1 MAETKLTDIAAVP
14 QPDIEPGSPPG
25 DATLANYRTRLA
37 TAEQE
42 LRRLDTRS
50 AWFAHLRTAAFV
62 GAVGFVLVALI
73 GKLGN
78 WSFYAAGAFAAL
90 YAFLAVRHDAVFRR
104 EAYQRALVRLNQR
117 GIDRL
122 TGAWQRFSDTG
133 ERFLDQ
139 EHLYAGDL
147 NIFGQ
152 ASLFQLMNE
161 TGTQLGEATLAA
173 WLRAPFEI
181 SVLRQRQGAVKE
193 LTTLTS
199 FRQGLVARAHLAA
212 KQKADPA
219 LFIRWAEH
227 GVPLGSIR
235 WARPLAWIL
244 PLATLAL
251 YLLGRVGL
259 VRDSLWWAGLGAQVL
274 VAVAT
279 QKPLEAFYEAAA
291 AGEIGVN
298 RFDEVFA
305 TIESQVFR
313 DPNLSRISAALGAAK
328 VSEHFREFR
337 RIFSF
342 IELRQSGLM
351 HALVHFLTL
360 WDVHWTFRLE
370 KWRERHGQKVRGWF
384 ESLGELEALC
394 ALATFAHDHP
404 QYVYPEFANERPRF
418 VARKLGHPL
427 LARAVANDVSLPGAA
442 QALLITGSNMS
453 GKSTLL
459 RSIGTN
465 AVLALAG
472 SPTCAESLEVSHLRV
487 LTSIRV
493 KDSLERGISYF
504 YAEVQR
510 LKAVLEAAHLAKGNA
525 LFLLDEIF
533 LGTNSEERAIASRG
547 ILRMLL
553 GTGACGAVS
562 THDVSLARLG
572 QESNLQIHNVHFR
585 ESILN
590 GRMSFDYLLRDGVL
604 ESGNALRVLKEAGI
618 TLPE

>member
-1 MAETKLTDIAAVP
+1 V
-14 QPDIEPGSPPG
+14 
-25 DATLANYRTRLA
+25 
-37 TAEQE
+37 
-42 LRRLDTRS
+42 
-50 AWFAHLRTAAFV
+50 AFV
-62 GAVGFVLVALI
+62 LAALI
-73 GKLGN
+73 GKLEN

-90 YAFLAVRHDAVFRR
+90 YAFFAVRHDAVFRR
-104 EAYQRALVRLNQR
+104 EAHQTALVRLNQR

-122 TGAWQRFSDTG
+122 TGAWQRFLDTG
-133 ERFLDQ
+133 DRFLDP

-161 TGTQLGEATLAA
+161 TGTQLGEAALAA
-173 WLRAPFEI
+173 WLRAPSEI
-181 SVLRQRQGAVKE
+181 PVLLERQASVRE
-193 LTTLTS
+193 LTTLTE
-199 FRQGLVARAHLAA
+199 FRQELVARAHGAA
-212 KQKADPA
+212 RDKADPA
-219 LFIRWAEH
+219 LFIRWAEQ
-227 GVPLGSIR
+227 GVALGSIR

-251 YLLGRVGL
+251 YLAGRLGW
-259 VRDSLWWAGLGAQVL
+259 VRDSLWWAGLGALIL

-279 QKPLEAFYEAAA
+279 RKPLEAAYEAVA

-305 TIESQVFR
+305 AIESQLFG
-313 DPNLSRISAALGAAK
+313 DADLNRISAALGAAK
-328 VSEHFREFR
+328 ASQHLREFR

-342 IELRQSGLM
+342 IEVRQSGLM
-351 HALVHFLTL
+351 HALVQFLTL

-370 KWRERHGQKVRGWF
+370 KWRQRHGQSVGSWF
-384 ESLGELEALC
+384 ERLGELEALC

-404 QYVYPEFANERPRF
+404 QYAYPEFASQGPRF
-418 VARKLGHPL
+418 IARQLGHPL
-427 LARAVANDVSLPGAA
+427 LAHAVANDVSLPGSAH
-442 QALLITGSNMS
+442 ALLITGSNMS

-459 RSIGTN
+459 RSIGIN

-472 SPTCAESLEVSHLRV
+472 SPTCAESLEMSRLQV

-510 LKAVLEAAHLAKGNA
+510 LKAVLETARQAKGNA

-547 ILRMLL
+547 ILVMLL
-553 GTGACGAVS
+553 RTGACGAVS

-572 QESNLQIHNVHFR
+572 QEANLQIHNVHFR
-585 ESILN
+585 ESILD
-590 GRMSFDYLLRDGVL
+590 GRMSFDYRLREGVL

-618 TLPE
+618 TLPD